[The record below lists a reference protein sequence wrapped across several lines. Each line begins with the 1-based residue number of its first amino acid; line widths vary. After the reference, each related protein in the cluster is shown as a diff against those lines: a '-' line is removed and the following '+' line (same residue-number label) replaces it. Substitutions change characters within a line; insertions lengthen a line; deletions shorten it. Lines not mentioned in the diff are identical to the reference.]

1 MKEQNNIPTS
11 KVERATK
18 FVQTGAKIGGNYIK
32 HYAKKAFN
40 PDLTKEQLHEDNSK
54 DVYETLSQLKGSA
67 LKVAQMLSQDRN
79 MLPQAYVDKFTM
91 AQYSAPPLSYPLV
104 VKTFQKYFGKSP
116 ESLFDTFER
125 NASNAASIG
134 QVHKATKDGKTFAV
148 KIQYPGVAESVS
160 SDLKLVKPFALRLMN
175 MKEKD
180 LDMYMDEVESKLIEE
195 TDYEL
200 ELRRSND
207 ISKECAHITG
217 LVFPNYYPEYS
228 SKRILT
234 MDWLDGLHMKEFLA
248 TDPSQEVRN
257 RIGQLLWDFYD
268 FQMHQLRTVHADP
281 HPGNFLLRA
290 DGTLGVI
297 DFGCVKEIPDEFYNE
312 YFKLLNK
319 EVIADKDELLQ
330 TFERLNFFDA
340 EDTPLQREIFFDL
353 FCEMTR
359 LLGLPFHSDTFDF
372 SDNSYFKK
380 IYAFGEHIGKVKEIK
395 DARQAR
401 GSRHGIYINRTYFGL
416 YNLLNQLGATIRTT
430 SYGEVRAEA

>member
-1 MKEQNNIPTS
+1 MKEQNSIPTS

-40 PDLTKEQLHEDNSK
+40 PELTKEQLHEDNSK

-67 LKVAQMLSQDRN
+67 LKVAQMLSQDKN
-79 MLPQAYVDKFTM
+79 MLPEAYVDKFSM

-104 VKTFQKYFGKSP
+104 VKTFQRYFGKSP

-134 QVHKATKDGKTFAV
+134 QVHKATKEGKTYAV

-160 SDLKLVKPFALRLMN
+160 SDLKLVKPFALRLLN
-175 MKEKD
+175 MKERD
-180 LDMYMDEVESKLIEE
+180 LDMYMEEVESKLIEE

-200 ELRRSND
+200 ELKRSD
-207 ISKECAHITG
+207 EISKQCAHISG
-217 LVFPNYYPEYS
+217 LVFPGYYSEFS

-234 MDWLDGLHMKEFLA
+234 MDWLEGMHMKEFLA
-248 TDPSQEVRN
+248 TNPSQEVRN
-257 RIGQLLWDFYD
+257 QIGQLLWDFYD

-281 HPGNFLLRA
+281 HPGNFLMRKN
-290 DGTLGVI
+290 GTLGVI
-297 DFGCVKEIPDEFYNE
+297 DFGCVKEIPEEFYNE
-312 YFKLLNK
+312 YFKLLSK
-319 EVIADKDELLQ
+319 DIIEDKVALLQ
-330 TFERLNFFDA
+330 TFEKLNFFDA
-340 EDTPLQREIFFDL
+340 EDTALQKEIFFDL
-353 FCEMTR
+353 FYEMTR
-359 LLGLPFHSDTFDF
+359 LLGMPFYGETFDF
-372 SDNSYFKK
+372 SNDDYFKS
-380 IYAFGEHIGKVKEIK
+380 IYAFGEHISNVKEIK

-416 YNLLNQLGATIRTT
+416 YNLLNQLGATVRTQ
-430 SYGEVRAEA
+430 SK

>member
-1 MKEQNNIPTS
+1 MKEQNSIPTS

-32 HYAKKAFN
+32 YYAKKAFDS
-40 PDLTKEQLHEDNSK
+40 DLTKEELHEDNSK
-54 DVYETLSQLKGSA
+54 DVYDTLSQLKGSA
-67 LKVAQMLSQDRN
+67 LKVAQMLSQDKN
-79 MLPQAYVDKFTM
+79 MLPKAYVDKFTM

-104 VKTFQKYFGKSP
+104 VKTFQKSFGKSP

-134 QVHKATKDGKTFAV
+134 QVHKATKDGKVYAV

-160 SDLKLVKPFALRLMN
+160 SDLRLVKPFALRLLN

-200 ELRRSND
+200 ELRRSNE
-207 ISKECAHITG
+207 ISKQCAHIAG
-217 LVFPNYYPEYS
+217 LVFPSYYPEYS

-234 MDWLDGLHMKEFLA
+234 MDWLEGMHLKEFLL
-248 TDPSQEVRN
+248 TNPSQDLRN
-257 RIGQLLWDFYD
+257 QLGQSLWDFYD

-281 HPGNFLLRA
+281 HPGNFLMRA

-297 DFGCVKEIPDEFYNE
+297 DFGCVKEIPNEFYDE

-319 EVIADKDELLQ
+319 EVIQDKTVLLQ

-340 EDTPLQREIFFDL
+340 QDTPLQREIFFDL

-359 LLGLPFHSDTFDF
+359 LLGMPFHAETFDF
-372 SDNSYFKK
+372 SDDSYFKN
-380 IYAFGEHIGKVKEIK
+380 IYAFGESISKVKEIK

-416 YNLLNQLGATIRTT
+416 YNLLNQLGANVRTK
-430 SYGEVRAEA
+430 SYGEVTVEA

>member
-40 PDLTKEQLHEDNSK
+40 PELTKEQLHEDNSK

-67 LKVAQMLSQDRN
+67 LKVAQMLSQDKN

-116 ESLFDTFER
+116 ESMFDTFER

-134 QVHKATKDGKTFAV
+134 QVHKATKDGKVFAV

-200 ELRRSND
+200 ELRRSNE
-207 ISKECAHITG
+207 ISTQCAHITG
-217 LVFPNYYPEYS
+217 LVFPAYYPEYS

-234 MDWLDGLHMKEFLA
+234 MDWLEGLHMKEFLA
-248 TDPSQEVRN
+248 TNPSQEIRN
-257 RIGQLLWDFYD
+257 QIGQLLWDFYD

-281 HPGNFLLRA
+281 HPGNFLMRSN
-290 DGTLGVI
+290 GSLGVI
-297 DFGCVKEIPDEFYNE
+297 DFGCVKEIPEEFYNE

-319 EVIADKDELLQ
+319 EVIQDKTELLK

-340 EDTPLQREIFFDL
+340 EDTALQREIFFDL
-353 FCEMTR
+353 FCEMTH
-359 LLGLPFHSDTFDF
+359 LLGLPFYSETFDF
-372 SDNSYFKK
+372 SDDSYFKR
-380 IYAFGEHIGKVKEIK
+380 IYDFGEHISNVKEIK

-416 YNLLNQLGATIRTT
+416 YNLLNQLGANVRTK
-430 SYGEVRAEA
+430 SYGEVAIEV

>member
-1 MKEQNNIPTS
+1 MKEQNSIPTS

-40 PDLTKEQLHEDNSK
+40 PDLTRDQLNEDNSK

-67 LKVAQMLSQDRN
+67 LKVAQMLSQDKN

-104 VKTFQKYFGKSP
+104 VKTFQKYFSKSP

-134 QVHKATKDGKTFAV
+134 QVHKATKEGKTFAV
-148 KIQYPGVAESVS
+148 KIQYPGVAESIS

-180 LDMYMDEVESKLIEE
+180 LDIYMDEVESKLVEE

-200 ELRRSND
+200 ELRRSNQ
-207 ISKECAHITG
+207 ISKQCAHITG

-234 MDWLDGLHMKEFLA
+234 MDWLEGFHMKEFLA
-248 TDPSQEVRN
+248 LNPSQEIRN
-257 RIGQLLWDFYD
+257 QIGQLLWDFYD

-281 HPGNFLLRA
+281 HPGNFLMRL

-319 EVIADKDELLQ
+319 EVIEDKDVLLE
-330 TFERLNFFDA
+330 TFERLDFFDA
-340 EDTPLQREIFFDL
+340 QDTPIQREIFFDL
-353 FCEMTR
+353 FCEMTS
-359 LLGLPFHSDTFDF
+359 LLGLPFHGETFDF
-372 SDNSYFKK
+372 SDDSYFTR
-380 IYAFGEHIGKVKEIK
+380 IYEFGEHIGKVKEIK

-416 YNLLNQLGATIRTT
+416 YNLLNQLGATIRTK
-430 SYGEVRAEA
+430 SYGEVPVEA

>member
-40 PDLTKEQLHEDNSK
+40 PELTKEQLHEDNSK

-67 LKVAQMLSQDRN
+67 LKVAQMLSQDKN

-116 ESLFDTFER
+116 ESIFDSFER

-134 QVHKATKDGKTFAV
+134 QVHKATKDGNTYAV

-175 MKEKD
+175 MKERD

-200 ELRRSND
+200 ELRRSNE
-207 ISKECAHITG
+207 ISKQCVHIAG
-217 LVFPNYYPEYS
+217 LVFPAYYPEYS

-248 TDPSQEVRN
+248 TNPSQEIRN
-257 RIGQLLWDFYD
+257 QIGQLLWDFYD
-268 FQMHQLRTVHADP
+268 FQMHELRTVHADP
-281 HPGNFLLRA
+281 HPGNFLMRSN
-290 DGTLGVI
+290 GTLGVI
-297 DFGCVKEIPDEFYNE
+297 DFGCVKEIPEEFYKE

-319 EVIADKDELLQ
+319 EVIQDKTALLQ

-353 FCEMTR
+353 FCEMTG
-359 LLGLPFHSDTFDF
+359 LLGSPFYSETFDF
-372 SDNSYFKK
+372 SDDSYFKK
-380 IYAFGEHIGKVKEIK
+380 IYEFGEHISNVKEIK

-416 YNLLNQLGATIRTT
+416 YNLLNQLGATVRTK
-430 SYGEVRAEA
+430 SYGEVPAEV